1 MVQLQLRQIR
11 VPPGQRVQLENISWT
26 DFEAILDELGE
37 QRGTRIAYSNGILE
51 IMAPLPEHETAKVF
65 IGDFVKIMLDEMSVD
80 WISLGSTTFKQQLMA
95 AGIEPDD
102 CFYIQNCERM
112 VGRERLDLAV
122 DPPPDL
128 AIEVDLTSQTQISAY
143 VALRVPEVWC
153 YDSGKLKISVLRD
166 DTYVDAK
173 VSPNFPDLPLCEVIP
188 QFIKRGQTEV
198 MSSVRRAFQLYIKD
212 YWSPLTRL

>member
-11 VPPGQRVQLENISWT
+11 VPPGQRVQFENISWT

-37 QRGTRIAYSNGILE
+37 HRGTRIAYSAGILE

-65 IGDFVKIMLDEMSVD
+65 IGDFVKILLDEMTLE

-102 CFYIQNCERM
+102 CFYIQNCGRM
-112 VGRERLDLAV
+112 VGRDRLDLAV

-128 AIEVDLTSQTQISAY
+128 VIEVDLTSKTQISAY
-143 VALRVPEVWC
+143 AALRVPEVWC
-153 YDSGKLKISVLRD
+153 YDSGILKICVLRD
-166 DTYVDAK
+166 SNYVDIN
-173 VSPNFPDLPLCEVIP
+173 VSPTFPNFPLLEVIP
-188 QFIKRGQTEV
+188 QFIKRSQTEV
-198 MSSVRRAFQLYIKD
+198 MSSVRRAFQQWVREELI
-212 YWSPLTRL
+212 R